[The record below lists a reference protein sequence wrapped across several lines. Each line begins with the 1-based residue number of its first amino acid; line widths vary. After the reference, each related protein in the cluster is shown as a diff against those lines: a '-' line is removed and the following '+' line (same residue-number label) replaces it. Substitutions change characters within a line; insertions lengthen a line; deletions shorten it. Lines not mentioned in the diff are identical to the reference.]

1 MNIEKLVRQNILKL
15 KPYTPARST
24 NNKGILL
31 DANENP
37 FGSVVENEVREL
49 NRYPDPNQ
57 TKLREKLSELIGI
70 NQNNLFFGVGSDE
83 IIDLLIKIFCKPN
96 IDNVIICEPTYGMY
110 NVCCNIND
118 IEIRTALLT
127 NEFDIDVNAIMQLK
141 DVNTKLL
148 FLCSPN
154 NPTGNLLNYSK
165 IEELAK
171 STDIIII
178 IDEAYIDFA
187 DKKNSVELIKKYNNV
202 ILLRTFSKAWGLAG
216 VRCGYC
222 IADKIII
229 ELLFKIKAP
238 YSINKLTENIILN
251 ALVNVANYNKLVS
264 LIKKEREFLIKEM
277 SNINQIKKIYKTE
290 ANFILFKVN
299 NPKEVY
305 KKLAER
311 DIIIRDRSSQIN
323 LEGCLRISVGTREQ
337 NQLFIKN
344 LKEVL

>member
-15 KPYTPARST
+15 KPYTSARST

-37 FGSVVENEVREL
+37 FGSVVENDVREL